1 MGKSALSYAPKHT
14 MKNQKS
20 ARYFTV
26 MKWIGLA
33 IGCSAKFVSGSL
45 FVFNAYQD
53 ALKTTFNFTA
63 KEVQLQS
70 SFLNIGLGIGFLP
83 GMFYDRFGPQWCSVV
98 GLVLSLTAY
107 LLIWSTTKSISFYSS
122 HSWLMA
128 LYFFLCGIGSVFT
141 YMVALNT
148 NAINFH
154 PKHRGKIVGILNAF
168 FAGSPSVFSALYFH
182 VIGKDDPKSADSFST
197 LMLVFAVCFVVIDIL
212 CIAFLRV
219 YPRIESTEK
228 IVSEPKTEIPL
239 DNDVFVNNKG
249 FEGDNENSIASVDI
263 SVSQSNDC
271 VRDIEDVKESKE
283 SAAVSGEDKSSKD
296 TSILN
301 ILTTLDYHLLTWS
314 FTLASVTGLVYTIA
328 LTQTTSAL
336 DLDSHNADIVIV
348 IPIVNAVI
356 STVIGVVSD
365 HFQHRLPRL
374 GILTAGITTFVICQC
389 LVVGLAD
396 SYPVLITA
404 TVFNGMGQGILWS
417 LSPAVMSEMFS
428 INNLGRNWGIAL
440 LTASLVGLAAQEA
453 FAAIYDAAISTP
465 GDVYCYGMNCVR
477 GGHAVI
483 LGMAVLAMILGV
495 LLNMRKRKKANK

>member
-1 MGKSALSYAPKHT
+1 MSVPR
-14 MKNQKS
+14 S
-20 ARYFTV
+20 ARYLSV

-45 FVFNAYQD
+45 FVFNAYED

-83 GMFYDRFGPQWCSVV
+83 GMFYDRFGPQWCSGL

-107 LLIWSTTKSISFYSS
+107 LLIWSTTRSITFYSS

-128 LYFFLCGIGSVFT
+128 FYFFLCGLGSVFT

-212 CIAFLRV
+212 CIAFMRV
-219 YPRIESTEK
+219 YPRTEPADK
-228 IVSEPKTEIPL
+228 ITP
-239 DNDVFVNNKG
+239 DVKVDGNSDGSIHVYNKG
-249 FEGDNENSIASVDI
+249 FNGDDVSVDKGLSEQNENTDDLKTSSID
-263 SVSQSNDC
+263 
-271 VRDIEDVKESKE
+271 
-283 SAAVSGEDKSSKD
+283 SAVPNY
-296 TSILN
+296 SIPGDMSLLK
-301 ILTTLDYHLLTWS
+301 ILTTLDYHLLTWL
-314 FTLASVTGLVYTIA
+314 FTFASVTGLVYTIA
-328 LTQTTSAL
+328 LTQTTAAL
-336 DLDSHNADIVIV
+336 GLDNHNADIVII
-348 IPIVNAVI
+348 IPIANAVI
-356 STVIGVVSD
+356 SAAIGLISD
-365 HFQHRLPRL
+365 YFQQRLPRL
-374 GILTAGITTFVICQC
+374 GILIAGIIAFVTCQC

-396 SYPVLITA
+396 KYPVLVTA
-404 TVFNGMGQGILWS
+404 TVINGMGQGIIWS

-428 INNLGRNWGIAL
+428 VKNLGRNWGIAL
-440 LTASLVGLAAQEA
+440 LASALIGLGAQEA
-453 FAAIYDAAISTP
+453 FGALYDAAISIP
-465 GDVYCYGMNCVR
+465 GEVYCYGMSCVR

-495 LLNMRKRKKANK
+495 ALFMRRRKKTNM